1 MPKRK
6 SAARRKSDRTL
17 VIIGGREDPA
27 GAATHEVVRRVGD
40 GHLVIVTVATE
51 YPDEY
56 FDMYVRSFTRLGLA
70 EPRQL
75 SIRSRADA
83 TAAATLK
90 TLEGATAVFF
100 TGGDQLRITS
110 QIGDT
115 PVQRRIQEIYDAGGL
130 VAGTSAGAAAL
141 CGTMLVRGRGFD
153 SRRGSE
159 LRTASGLGLL
169 RGVVID
175 QHFSQR
181 GRIARLLGAV
191 ARNPRQLGLGIDE
204 DTAVVVE
211 GAKSFYVVG
220 SGAVYVIDGS
230 LVTSSNIADDLE
242 DADALSVHGLK
253 VHVLAR
259 GDSFDLITREPG
271 AVSQREE
278 RRLDEVQEE
287 VDAHHGR
294 EDPPQRD

>member
-1 MPKRK
+1 
-6 SAARRKSDRTL
+6 
-17 VIIGGREDPA
+17 
-27 GAATHEVVRRVGD
+27 
-40 GHLVIVTVATE
+40 
-51 YPDEY
+51 
-56 FDMYVRSFTRLGLA
+56 
-70 EPRQL
+70 
-75 SIRSRADA
+75 
-83 TAAATLK
+83 
-90 TLEGATAVFF
+90 
-100 TGGDQLRITS
+100 
-110 QIGDT
+110 
-115 PVQRRIQEIYDAGGL
+115 QEIYDRGGL

-141 CGTMLVRGRGFD
+141 CGTMLARGRGFD
-153 SRRGSE
+153 SRRGNE
-159 LRTASGLGLL
+159 LRTTSGLGLI

-181 GRIARLLGAV
+181 GRMARLLGAV

-204 DTAVVVE
+204 NTAIVVE
-211 GAKSFYVVG
+211 DAKSFYVVG
-220 SGAVYVIDGS
+220 TGAVYVIDGS
-230 LVTSSNIADDLE
+230 LVTSSNIADDLD
-242 DADALSVHGLK
+242 DADALSVHGLQ